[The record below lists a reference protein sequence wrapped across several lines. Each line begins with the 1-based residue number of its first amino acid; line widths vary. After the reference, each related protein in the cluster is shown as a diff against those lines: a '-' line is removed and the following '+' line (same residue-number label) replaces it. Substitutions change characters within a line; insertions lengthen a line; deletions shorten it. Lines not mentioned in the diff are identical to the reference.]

1 MHPQQNLNALHSL
14 LEALLPQMEQGK
26 FSNVQRHFLR
36 ALLDQSKN
44 HGQILAEL
52 ELSTRHLKE
61 ALGET
66 ENAANTLL
74 SIAEELQQDERTEDV
89 GLKISEACTF
99 QDIVGQRL
107 KQVQKTLHTYADSLA
122 LMGTTPSATSV
133 LTLSSGPGF
142 AEEVITQEDAD
153 RLMG

>member
-1 MHPQQNLNALHSL
+1 MNPQPSLNALQSI
-14 LEALLPQMEQGK
+14 LETLLPQMEQGK
-26 FSNVQRHFLR
+26 FSKVECHFVR
-36 ALLDQSKN
+36 ALLEQFKN
-44 HGQILAEL
+44 HSRVFAEL

-74 SIAEELQQDERTEDV
+74 TLAEHLQRDERTEDI
-89 GLKISEACTF
+89 GLQISEACAF

-107 KQVQKTLHTYADSLA
+107 KLVQKTLYSYVDFLA
-122 LMGTTPSATSV
+122 LMGTATHGSPA
-133 LTLSSGPGF
+133 TIMSGPGF
-142 AEEVITQEDAD
+142 TGEVISQDDAD

>member
-1 MHPQQNLNALHSL
+1 MNPQQSPNALHSL
-14 LEALLPQMEQGK
+14 LESLLPQMEKGK
-26 FSNVQRHFLR
+26 FSNVQRHFMH
-36 ALLDQSKN
+36 ALLEQSKN
-44 HGQILAEL
+44 YSQVLAEL

-74 SIAEELQQDERTEDV
+74 SIAEDLQRDERTEDV

-107 KQVQKTLHTYADSLA
+107 KHVQKTLHTYADFLA
-122 LMGTTPSATSV
+122 LMGTTPSTTSV
-133 LTLSSGPGF
+133 PTLSSGPGF
-142 AEEVITQEDAD
+142 TGEVISQEDAD

>member
-1 MHPQQNLNALHSL
+1 MNPQQSLDALQSL

-26 FSNVQRHFLR
+26 FSNVQRHFMR
-36 ALLDQSKN
+36 ALLDQFKN
-44 HGQILAEL
+44 HSRIFAEL

-74 SIAEELQQDERTEDV
+74 TLAEHLQQDERTEDV
-89 GLKISEACTF
+89 GLKISEACAF

-107 KQVQKTLHTYADSLA
+107 KQVQKTLHTYADFLA
-122 LMGTTPSATSV
+122 LMGTTTSTASV
-133 LTLSSGPGF
+133 PTLSSGPGF
-142 AEEVITQEDAD
+142 AGEIISQDDAD
-153 RLMG
+153 RLMR

>member
-107 KQVQKTLHTYADSLA
+107 KQVQKTLHTYADFLA

-133 LTLSSGPGF
+133 PALSSGPGF
-142 AEEVITQEDAD
+142 AGEVISQEDAD

>member
-26 FSNVQRHFLR
+26 FSNVHRHFLR

-74 SIAEELQQDERTEDV
+74 SIAEDLQRDERTEDV

-107 KQVQKTLHTYADSLA
+107 KQVQKTLHTYADFLA
-122 LMGTTPSATSV
+122 LMGTTPSTTSV
-133 LTLSSGPGF
+133 PTLSSGPGF
-142 AEEVITQEDAD
+142 TGEVISQEDAD